1 MNEFTSIELTR
12 RQLLALAGAGVGS
25 AVLAG
30 CGGSDGES
38 VAANANP
45 AEGSVSPS
53 CVLTPDEAE
62 GPFYADLDLVRRD
75 ITDGRSGS
83 PLELRIA
90 VVDADGCT
98 AISGAEVD
106 VWHADADGLYSAFTE
121 QGEDE
126 DVDTTA
132 ESFLRGVQTTDR
144 RGIAVFDSIYPG
156 WYPGRT
162 AHVHVK
168 VHFADQTEVTTQL
181 YFPDDV
187 SSTVYTG
194 HEVYVA
200 RGDKDTSND
209 DDGLGAELA
218 SLRMGVMEGDA
229 GHIATATIGIDR
241 S

>member
-1 MNEFTSIELTR
+1 MTPSRPSRLTR
-12 RQLLALAGAGVGS
+12 RRLLALAGAGAGS
-25 AVLAG
+25 IV
-30 CGGSDGES
+30 
-38 VAANANP
+38 VAACGDDERSLSADANP
-45 AEGSVSPS
+45 IGNASPT
-53 CVLTPDEAE
+53 CVLTPSEAE

-75 ITDGRSGS
+75 ITDGRAGS

-218 SLRMGVMEGDA
+218 SLRMGVMEGDV

>member
-1 MNEFTSIELTR
+1 MTASTPSRLTR
-12 RQLLALAGAGVGS
+12 RRLLALAGAGAGS
-25 AVLAG
+25 IVFAA
-30 CGGSDGES
+30 CGDDELSLSADANPIGSD
-38 VAANANP
+38 A
-45 AEGSVSPS
+45 SPT
-53 CVLTPDEAE
+53 CVLTPSEAE

-75 ITDGRSGS
+75 ITDGRAGS

-98 AISGAEVD
+98 AISGAAVD
-106 VWHADADGLYSAFTE
+106 VWHADAEGLYSAFTE

-162 AHVHVK
+162 AHVHAK
-168 VHFADQTEVTTQL
+168 IHFEGRTAVTTQF

-187 SSTVYTG
+187 SASVYTA
-194 HEVYVA
+194 HAAYVE

-209 DDGLGAELA
+209 DDGLGADLA
-218 SLRMGVMEGDA
+218 SLRMGVEPSGD
-229 GHIATATIGIDR
+229 GHIATIVVGIDR

>member
-1 MNEFTSIELTR
+1 MTDSLPPILTR
-12 RQLLALAGAGVGS
+12 RRLLALAGAGAGS
-25 AVLAG
+25 IVLAA
-30 CGGSDGES
+30 CGDDEPSLSAD
-38 VAANANP
+38 ANP
-45 AEGSVSPS
+45 IDGASSPS

-62 GPFYADLDLVRRD
+62 GPFYTDLDLVRRD
-75 ITDGRSGS
+75 ITDGRAGS
-83 PLELRIA
+83 PLELRIT

-106 VWHADADGLYSAFTE
+106 VWHADAEGLYSAFTE

-132 ESFLRGVQTTDR
+132 ESFLRGVQTTDQ

-162 AHVHVK
+162 AHVHAK
-168 VHFADQTEVTTQL
+168 IHFDDRTAVTTQF
-181 YFPDDV
+181 YFPDDI
-187 SSTVYTG
+187 SASVYTA
-194 HEVYVA
+194 HAAYID

-209 DDGLGAELA
+209 DDGLSAELA
-218 SLRMGVMEGDA
+218 SLRMAVEPSGD
-229 GHIATATIGIDR
+229 GHVASITVGIDR